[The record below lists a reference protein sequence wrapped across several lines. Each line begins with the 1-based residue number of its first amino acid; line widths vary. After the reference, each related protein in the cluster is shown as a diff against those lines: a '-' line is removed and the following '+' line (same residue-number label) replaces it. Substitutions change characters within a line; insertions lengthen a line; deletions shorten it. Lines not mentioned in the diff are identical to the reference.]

1 MKKAWIAFLFLAALA
16 PSLAWAD
23 KKPLFYCID
32 IEREIDPTSWRYLR
46 LGLHEAEQLQAA
58 AVILHLNTYGGTVVH
73 ADSMRTLI
81 LNSAIPVYAFIDNN
95 AASAGAL
102 IALACDSIY
111 MRSGANMGAATVVG
125 QDGAAMPDK
134 YQSYM
139 RATMRSTAESHGRDT
154 LRADSGEPQVRWRR
168 DPLIAEA
175 MVDSRIVVSG
185 LCDSTKVLTFTA
197 QEALRWNYCEALAEN
212 IDEIITRRLG
222 VPEYEIRKFTPAFYD
237 KLVGFLQNPAV
248 QAVLIMLIIGGIY
261 FELQTPGVGLP
272 LAVSIIA
279 GILYFA
285 PLYLSGLAA
294 SWEILIFLVGIVL
307 LVLELLVIPG
317 FGIAGIAGLI
327 CFFGGL
333 LLALLENVHF
343 NFFWVAG
350 GGFVRGLTVIFSGLL
365 LAVVGIV
372 LLMKRIGRKG
382 LFYRVALHSEQNVE
396 DGYVAVD
403 TRLVGMVGRE
413 GVAVTVLRPS
423 GKVRI
428 DGDDYDAISCR
439 NNFIEAD
446 TPVKVVKVEN
456 MQLYVVPLN
465 EKNI

>member
-1 MKKAWIAFLFLAALA
+1 MKKVWIAFLFLAALA
-16 PSLAWAD
+16 QYSARAD
-23 KKPLFYCID
+23 EKPLFYCID
-32 IEREIDPTSWRYLR
+32 IAREIDPTSWRCLR

-81 LNSAIPVYAFIDNN
+81 LNSSIPVYAFIDNN

-139 RATMRSTAESHGRDT
+139 RATMRSTAEAHGRDT
-154 LRADSGEPQVRWRR
+154 LRTDSDEPQVRWRR

-175 MVDSRIVVSG
+175 MVDSRIVVPG

-222 VPEYEIRKFTPAFYD
+222 VQEYEMQTFTPSFYD

-317 FGIAGIAGLI
+317 FGVAGIVGLVF
-327 CFFGGL
+327 FFGGL

-343 NFFWVAG
+343 DFFWVAG
-350 GGFVRGLTVIFSGLL
+350 DGFVRGLTVIFSGLL

-372 LLMKRIGRKG
+372 LLMKRIGHKG
-382 LFYRVALHSEQNVE
+382 LFYRVALHAEQNVE
-396 DGYVAVD
+396 EGYVAVD
-403 TRLVGMVGRE
+403 SRLAGMVGRE
-413 GVAVTVLRPS
+413 GVAATVLRPS

-439 NNFIEAD
+439 NSFIEAD

>member
-1 MKKAWIAFLFLAALA
+1 MKKVWIAFLFLAALA
-16 PSLAWAD
+16 PYPARAD
-23 KKPLFYCID
+23 EKPLFYSID
-32 IEREIDPTSWRYLR
+32 IAREIDPTAWRYLR

-58 AVILHLNTYGGTVVH
+58 AVVLHLNTYGGTVVH

-81 LNSAIPVYAFIDNN
+81 LNSRIPVYAFIDNN

-154 LRADSGEPQVRWRR
+154 LRTDSGETQVRWRR

-175 MVDSRIVVSG
+175 MVDSRIVVPD

-212 IDEIITRRLG
+212 IDEIITCRLG
-222 VPEYEIRKFTPAFYD
+222 VPEYEMQKFTPSFYD

-327 CFFGGL
+327 FFFGGL

-343 NFFWVAG
+343 DFFWVAG

-382 LFYRVALHSEQNVE
+382 LFYRVALHAEQNVE
-396 DGYVAVD
+396 EGYVAVD
-403 TRLVGMVGRE
+403 ARLVGMVGRE
-413 GVAVTVLRPS
+413 GVAATVLRPS
-423 GKVRI
+423 GKVCI

-439 NNFIEAD
+439 NSFIEAD

>member
-439 NNFIEAD
+439 NSFIEAD